1 MLGGENEVAV
11 KEEINTELGREKALE
26 TKVYFAS
33 NLVLAKTSHLATSYM
48 GPR

>member
-1 MLGGENEVAV
+1 MLGENKVAG
-11 KEEINTELGREKALE
+11 KEKINIKLGREKALE

-33 NLVLAKTSHLATSYM
+33 DLVLAKTSHLATSYM